1 MTHLRQDRA
10 KRDAPVRVSS
20 HPYVIQGLRHAQAH
34 ESVFRSCGF
43 KGTLKQ
49 TIFRESG
56 RCPRSHVP
64 INFHRFFSYSGV
76 NCSRQ
81 MYLEAI
87 YMPRNNRT
95 AQN

>member
-1 MTHLRQDRA
+1 MTHLRQERA

-20 HPYVIQGLRHAQAH
+20 HPL
-34 ESVFRSCGF
+34 SFRPFDTRKLMNRFFDPCGF

-49 TIFRESG
+49 TIFREQVVA
-56 RCPRSHVP
+56 PRSHVVV
-64 INFHRFFSYSGV
+64 NFHRFFSYSGV